1 MIPVF
6 KTDNNLQI
14 YRENKIVMLGVGKEA
29 AKLIKLF
36 KAFNIEVTAFYNY
49 ANQEASKLVDADKVV
64 DQAKFEA
71 LVAEENTMI
80 QIALPDAYNAAA
92 AELIKKLNIKNWVSY
107 DEAENVLVFLKVEST
122 FPEDTDW
129 MDKFINDITLYLDSL
144 TLSLNHFLSIYDHN
158 EPIILCMPPK
168 TGDFTLK
175 YTFNKNDIDCYLFP
189 HSSYIFNKKVNLKRN
204 NKLKLTFGLREPIGQ
219 NLSLIYHLISHMGDS
234 RVNGLSIRLFQVS
247 LAEKIDV
254 QKIFDNCL
262 MRYSYPD
269 MKKNDLDIVDPYL
282 IQQNISQFCEN
293 VIDIMRYPF
302 DKEKGYTI
310 IREGNIEVFVYQLEK
325 LNNLIPELSSWVG
338 IPFDKLENCNMAADK
353 WIADSYKQA
362 QKELVISQ
370 EYFDACFN
378 EPYVKHFYSDAD
390 IEKFKNRWRSHIR

>member
-1 MIPVF
+1 
-6 KTDNNLQI
+6 
-14 YRENKIVMLGVGKEA
+14 MLGVGKEA

-129 MDKFINDITLYLDSL
+129 RQEFLSSCYNRNEYLADSINY
-144 TLSLNHFLSIYDHN
+144 FLSIYDDN
-158 EPIILCMPPK
+158 NSIIISMPPK
-168 TGDFTLK
+168 TGDYTLFN
-175 YTFNKNDIDCYLFP
+175 TFNKN
-189 HSSYIFNKKVNLKRN
+189 YINYYFVRHLSHIFAEKVNLK
-204 NKLKLTFGLREPIGQ
+204 KYAHIKFILGLREPIGQ
-219 NLSLIYHLISHMGDS
+219 NLSITYQIITHASERLGFLAMKILQISFK
-234 RVNGLSIRLFQVS
+234 N
-247 LAEKIDV
+247 KIDI
-254 QKIFDNCL
+254 QKIFDNL
-262 MRYSYPD
+262 LALYNYPNMLNID
-269 MKKNDLDIVDPYL
+269 FNRILPTT
-282 IQQNISQFCEN
+282 IQKHIPIFCEC
-293 VIDIMRYPF
+293 VVDIMKYPF

-338 IPFDKLENCNMAADK
+338 IPFDKLENSNMAADK

-378 EPYVKHFYSDAD
+378 EPYVKHCYSDAD